1 MKITKNVLETLK
13 SEGVIILPSFIGRD
27 TLDIINKDIE
37 NSNYLSFNDRLG
49 SLFISD
55 NQWIDHLAVASKTA
69 LETVLNPDLL
79 NLLDSYFNEEVVLG
93 SFKYQKKLIGGKS
106 IPLHRD
112 RGPGL
117 VMFIFLNDITT
128 ETGSTRFIKGS
139 HLLKIDSIK
148 HNDSDDAEYVHPEE
162 YDFKIQSIQA
172 LGNKAGTVQIYSQNI
187 LHDLPY
193 YNKAGRETIWAIY
206 YPKSQAYNSED
217 HLIRIK
223 NLINLTENQK
233 KRILISEDTR
243 GLSFTNISNNIPV
256 TGIYKISNIR
266 KNIYVIRY
274 FLILLYNRFKLL
286 FNLRFFRQKYK
297 RDS

>member
-1 MKITKNVLETLK
+1 MEITKSALEVLK
-13 SEGVIILPSFIGRD
+13 SEGVVILPSLLGSD

-37 NSNYLSFNDRLG
+37 DYDYLSFNDRLG

-55 NQWIDHLAVASKTA
+55 NQWIDHLALASRTA
-69 LETVLNPDLL
+69 LETVLNPNLL

-117 VMFIFLNDITT
+117 VMFIFLNDITK

-139 HLLKIDSIK
+139 HKFEIDSID
-148 HNDSDDAEYVHPEE
+148 HNKINDAEYVNSEN
-162 YDFKIQSIQA
+162 YDFKNQSIQA
-172 LGNKAGTVQIYSQNI
+172 LGNKAGTVQIYSQKI

-193 YNKAGRETIWAIY
+193 YDKAGRETIWAIY

-217 HLIRIK
+217 HLIRNK

-233 KRILISEDTR
+233 QRILINENTK
-243 GLSFTNISNNIPV
+243 GLSFTNIGNNSSV
-256 TGIYKISNIR
+256 TSMYNISNFRKIIYIIR
-266 KNIYVIRY
+266 YYVIR
-274 FLILLYNRFKLL
+274 L
-286 FNLRFFRQKYK
+286 FN
-297 RDS
+297 

>member
-1 MKITKNVLETLK
+1 MEITKSALEVLK
-13 SEGVIILPSFIGRD
+13 SEGVVILPSLLGRD

-37 NSNYLSFNDRLG
+37 DCNYLSFNDRLG

-55 NQWIDHLAVASKTA
+55 NQWIDHLALASRTA

-93 SFKYQKKLIGGKS
+93 SFKYQKKLIGRKS

-117 VMFIFLNDITT
+117 VMFIFLNDITK

-139 HLLKIDSIK
+139 HKFEIDSIDYNK
-148 HNDSDDAEYVHPEE
+148 SNDAEYVNPEE
-162 YDFKIQSIQA
+162 YDFKNQSIQA

-193 YNKAGRETIWAIY
+193 YDKAGRETIWAIY

-217 HLIRIK
+217 HLIRNK
-223 NLINLTENQK
+223 TLINLTENQK
-233 KRILISEDTR
+233 QRILIGEDTK
-243 GLSFTNISNNIPV
+243 GLSFTNIGNNNSV
-256 TGIYKISNIR
+256 TNIYNISNFRKIIYIIR
-266 KNIYVIRY
+266 YYVI
-274 FLILLYNRFKLL
+274 KL
-286 FNLRFFRQKYK
+286 FN
-297 RDS
+297 

>member
-1 MKITKNVLETLK
+1 MEITKSALKVLK
-13 SEGVIILPSFIGRD
+13 SEGVVILPSLLGRD
-27 TLDIINKDIE
+27 TLDIIKKDIE
-37 NSNYLSFNDRLG
+37 NCNYLSFNDRLG

-55 NQWIDHLAVASKTA
+55 NQWIDHLALASRTA
-69 LETVLNPDLL
+69 LETVLNSDLL

-93 SFKYQKKLIGGKS
+93 SFKYQKKLIGRKS

-117 VMFIFLNDITT
+117 VMFIFLNDITK

-139 HLLKIDSIK
+139 HKLEIDSIDYNK
-148 HNDSDDAEYVHPEE
+148 SNDAEYVNPEE
-162 YDFKIQSIQA
+162 YDFKNQSIQA

-193 YNKAGRETIWAIY
+193 YDKAGRETIWAIY

-217 HLIRIK
+217 HLIRNK

-233 KRILISEDTR
+233 QRILIGEDTK
-243 GLSFTNISNNIPV
+243 GLSFTNIGNNNSV
-256 TGIYKISNIR
+256 TKIYNISNFR
-266 KNIYVIRY
+266 KIIYILRY
-274 FLILLYNRFKLL
+274 YLIEFFDFYAGRF
-286 FNLRFFRQKYK
+286 Q
-297 RDS
+297 

>member
-1 MKITKNVLETLK
+1 MEITKSALKILK
-13 SEGVIILPSFIGRD
+13 SEGVVILPSLLGRD

-37 NSNYLSFNDRLG
+37 NCNNLTFNDRLG

-55 NQWIDHLAVASKTA
+55 NQWIDHLALASKTA

-79 NLLDSYFNEEVVLG
+79 NLLDSYFNEEVILG
-93 SFKYQKKLIGGKS
+93 SFKYQKKIIGGKS

-117 VMFIFLNDITT
+117 VLFIYLNDITK

-139 HLLKIDSIK
+139 HIFEINSIDYSKI
-148 HNDSDDAEYVHPEE
+148 NDAEYVNPEN
-162 YDFKIQSIQA
+162 YDFKNQSIQA
-172 LGNKAGTVQIYSQNI
+172 LGNKAGTIQIYSQNI

-193 YNKAGRETIWAIY
+193 YEKAGRETIWAIY

-217 HLIRIK
+217 HLIRNK

-233 KRILISEDTR
+233 QRILINEETK
-243 GLSFTNISNNIPV
+243 GLSFTNIGNNSSV
-256 TGIYKISNIR
+256 TSIYNISNFRKIIYIIR
-266 KNIYVIRY
+266 YYVIR
-274 FLILLYNRFKLL
+274 L
-286 FNLRFFRQKYK
+286 FN
-297 RDS
+297 

>member
-1 MKITKNVLETLK
+1 MEITKSALKILK
-13 SEGVIILPSFIGRD
+13 SQGVVILPSLFGRE
-27 TLDIINKDIE
+27 TLDIIKKDIE
-37 NSNYLSFNDRLG
+37 NCDYLSFNDRLG

-55 NQWIDHLAVASKTA
+55 NQWIDHLALASKTA

-79 NLLDSYFNEEVVLG
+79 NLLDSYFNEEVILG

-117 VMFIFLNDITT
+117 VLFIFLNDITK

-139 HLLKIDSIK
+139 HRFEIDSIDYNK
-148 HNDSDDAEYVHPEE
+148 SNDAEYVNPEE
-162 YDFKIQSIQA
+162 FDFKNQSIQA

-193 YNKAGRETIWAIY
+193 YDKAGRETIWAIY

-217 HLIRIK
+217 HLIRNK

-233 KRILISEDTR
+233 QRILINEDTK
-243 GLSFTNISNNIPV
+243 GLSFTNIGNNSSV
-256 TGIYKISNIR
+256 TSIYNISNFRKIIYIIR
-266 KNIYVIRY
+266 YYVIR
-274 FLILLYNRFKLL
+274 LCN
-286 FNLRFFRQKYK
+286 
-297 RDS
+297 

>member
-1 MKITKNVLETLK
+1 MKITENALETLK
-13 SEGVIILPSFIGRD
+13 SDGVIILPSLIGRE

-37 NSNYLSFNDRLG
+37 NSNYLSFNDKLG

-93 SFKYQKKLIGGKS
+93 SFKYQKKLIGGKN

-117 VMFIFLNDITT
+117 VMFIFLNDITK

-139 HLLKIDSIK
+139 HISKINEIK
-148 HNDSDDAEYVHPEE
+148 HNNINDAEYVNPKY
-162 YDFKIQSIQA
+162 YDFKNQSIQA
-172 LGNKAGTVQIYSQNI
+172 LGKKAGTVQIYSQNI

-193 YNKAGRETIWAIY
+193 YTKAGRETIWAIY

-233 KRILISEDTR
+233 KRLLISEDTK
-243 GLSFTNISNNIPV
+243 GLSFTNISNNITV
-256 TGIYKISNIR
+256 TEIYKISSIH
-266 KNIYVIRY
+266 KIIYVIRY
-274 FLILLYNRFKLL
+274 YLIQLFNRFK
-286 FNLRFFRQKYK
+286 
-297 RDS
+297 